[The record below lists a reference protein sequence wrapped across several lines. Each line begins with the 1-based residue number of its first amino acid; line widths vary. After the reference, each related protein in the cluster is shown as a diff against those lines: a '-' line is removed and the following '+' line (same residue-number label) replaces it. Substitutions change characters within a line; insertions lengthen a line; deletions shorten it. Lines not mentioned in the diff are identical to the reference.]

1 MPNLLDIR
9 NPELGQAFNPV
20 DVKVGH
26 HRFKTERVDAVLHKT
41 IEGENLDLL
50 LNGLTP
56 EEQNLF
62 YELVGHLREAGD
74 LDLDDLWKVDYVK
87 RPPTMEE
94 FLEEDYW
101 LAAIARKSDESE
113 GVFPVWK
120 EILCRDFNLDSRLHN
135 TVITGSLGVGKCLR
149 DGTLVMMH
157 DGSTRKVEDIKVG
170 DKLMGDDSTPRTVI
184 NTVSGSE
191 DLYEIRA
198 LRPTRSDV
206 WACTGDHVLCLKHSD
221 GEVLEITVNE
231 YIRRKGSLGRWKLY
245 RVPVEFPSQ
254 QVKIDPYWL
263 GLWLGDG
270 SSHAPSIT
278 IAHQDTEILDYHT
291 RHAESRG
298 LVVHEI
304 GIKEKCSLYNSI
316 WGHDNTDHPKQNPI
330 NVDLRHYDLLNMPGT
345 PSRKRIPSEY
355 IFNTRA
361 VRQAVL
367 AGLVD
372 SDGSLC
378 RPGCYGIGTKFK
390 HLADQIVQL
399 SRSLGYM
406 ACIAYKKVKCQTR
419 DNIDSWVVTI
429 SGAYDLPVLLP
440 RKKSPPV
447 SPNKRRS
454 TSVTGFSIKPVGPG
468 SYHGFELDGNRRF
481 LLADF
486 TVTHNSFVTA
496 LIFAYRLAQACLLRN
511 PQAFL
516 GLSKGSMVY
525 YVMLSVTRA
534 QVTETIFGDI
544 LNLMGNCPFFQEE
557 CGYDPKKKYAGMNV
571 PLGRN
576 IFLTAGSQSQHIV
589 GRNTLG
595 VAMDEG
601 NWRREKNPNKSAYK
615 LFDEVRTRLKNRFQ
629 KVAGYLP
636 AISILASSARDESSF
651 TEQVIK
657 DIEAVKNPSTEKVY
671 RLAAF
676 EVKRHKLVLSKRW
689 FKVAYGVRNQ
699 DPRVLGGWF
708 DEAGVLEPGSTAEE
722 VPAGAQIRMVPFDYI
737 DAFKRN
743 VTTALQSICGVS
755 TGGSF
760 RLFGNMADFER
771 AAINAEQSKLE
782 NPCNVQS
789 ISLSVEDEKQIW
801 DFLDHKKLVARR
813 AGTFTP
819 LRDPDRLR
827 YAHIDLATA
836 TQAGVSICHTA
847 DTRKIDGLYDRHTG
861 RAFSEFR
868 PVIEYDLVL
877 SLVAGVAK
885 PISFEKIQ
893 NLFFWLRDRCG
904 FRFGLITADT
914 FQSSGSLQILESRG
928 FAAKV
933 LSLDRTKEP
942 YYSWR
947 EGFIEGRVRLF
958 KHSILWHESE
968 HLIDGSEKID
978 HNEQNSKDVSDSA
991 AGAYFNAFKAKES
1004 GSTNHTEPAIH
1015 GGSAEPVSDDPH
1027 GMTSGLTG
1035 TQPATSMVRRFGG

>member
-1 MPNLLDIR
+1 MPNLPDNTGPNLV
-9 NPELGQAFNPV
+9 QAFHPITV
-20 DVKVGH
+20 EIGH

-56 EEQNLF
+56 DEQNLF
-62 YELVGHLREAGD
+62 YELVGQLRESGD
-74 LDLDDLWKVDYVK
+74 LDLDDLWKVDYTR

-101 LAAIARKSDESE
+101 LAGIARKSDESE
-113 GVFPVWK
+113 GVFPAWK

-149 DGTLVMMH
+149 VGTKVMMH
-157 DGSTRKVEDIKVG
+157 DGSIRRVEQVKVG

-184 NTVSGSE
+184 NTVSGHE
-191 DLYEIRA
+191 DLYEIRGDGA
-198 LRPTRSDV
+198 V
-206 WACTGDHVLCLKHSD
+206 EWACTGDHVLCLKSPD
-221 GEVLEITVNE
+221 GEIAEITVKNYLVRLDE
-231 YIRRKGSLGRWKLY
+231 FVGWTMY
-245 RVPVEFPSQ
+245 RV
-254 QVKIDPYWL
+254 
-263 GLWLGDG
+263 G
-270 SSHAPSIT
+270 
-278 IAHQDTEILDYHT
+278 
-291 RHAESRG
+291 
-298 LVVHEI
+298 
-304 GIKEKCSLYNSI
+304 
-316 WGHDNTDHPKQNPI
+316 
-330 NVDLRHYDLLNMPGT
+330 VDLEV
-345 PSRKRIPSEY
+345 S
-355 IFNTRA
+355 
-361 VRQAVL
+361 L
-367 AGLVD
+367 ACG
-372 SDGSLC
+372 
-378 RPGCYGIGTKFK
+378 
-390 HLADQIVQL
+390 
-399 SRSLGYM
+399 
-406 ACIAYKKVKCQTR
+406 KKVIGHLSPSDKEYAF
-419 DNIDSWVVTI
+419 VVRPI
-429 SGAYDLPVLLP
+429 
-440 RKKSPPV
+440 
-447 SPNKRRS
+447 
-454 TSVTGFSIKPVGPG
+454 GPG
-468 SYHGFELDGNRRF
+468 NYYGFELDGNRRF
-481 LLADF
+481 LLSDF

-544 LNLMGNCPFFQEE
+544 LNLMGNCPFFLEE
-557 CGYDPKKKYAGMNV
+557 CGYSPKKKYAGMNV

-657 DIEAVKNPSTEKVY
+657 DIEAINNPSVEKVY

-708 DEAGVLEPGSTAEE
+708 DEAGNLEAGSVAEE
-722 VPAGAQIRMVPFDYI
+722 VPKGSQIRMVPYDYI
-737 DAFKRN
+737 DSFKRN

-771 AAINAEQSKLE
+771 AALNAEQVKLE
-782 NPCNVQS
+782 NPCLVQS
-789 ISLSVEDEKQIW
+789 ISLSVEDDKQIW
-801 DFLDHKKLVARR
+801 DFLDHRKLVARR
-813 AGTFTP
+813 AGTFNP

-827 YAHIDLATA
+827 FAHIDLATA

-847 DTRKIDGLYDRHTG
+847 DTRNISGLYDRNTG
-861 RAFSEFR
+861 KAFSEFR

-877 SLVAGVAK
+877 SIVAGAAK

-904 FRFGLITADT
+904 YRFGTITADT
-914 FQSSGSLQILESRG
+914 YQSTGLLQLLESRG
-928 FAAKV
+928 FVAKV

-947 EGFIEGRVRLF
+947 EAFIEGRIRLF
-958 KHSILWHESE
+958 KHSILWNESE
-968 HLIDGSEKID
+968 HLVDGAEKID
-978 HNEQNSKDVSDSA
+978 HQENTSKDVSDSA
-991 AGAYFNAFKAKES
+991 AGAYFGAFKGKES
-1004 GSTNHTEPAIH
+1004 GQSNSADPAIH
-1015 GGSAEPVSDDPH
+1015 GGSAEPESDDLH
-1027 GMTSGLTG
+1027 GMTPGLVG
-1035 TQPATSMVRRFGG
+1035 TQSSAPTVRRFGG